1 MKEQP
6 KTLQQVIR
14 YYSDPETCIQTV
26 AASRWPNGVTCPA
39 CEGKDHYYLKT
50 RSIWKC
56 KECGRQFSV
65 KLGTIFEDSPI
76 ALDKWL
82 TAMWLLASCK
92 NGISSYEVGRAVG
105 VTQRTAWFMMHRI
118 RTAVQESS
126 LVKLGGG
133 GTPVEVDETFIGG
146 KARNMHM
153 DVRKRRITA
162 TGPTDKTAVFGAL
175 ERAKDG
181 KTHSIVRTKVI
192 TDRKK
197 KTLQTE
203 VKAHVQA
210 GAALYSDALQS
221 YNGLESEY
229 AHQVVDHAVEY
240 VRGLV
245 HTNGLENFWCLFKR
259 GINGTYV
266 SVEPFHLFRYLD
278 EQEFRFNNRGTRE
291 KKITDADRF
300 NMMLSQIAGKRLTYK
315 EVTGKVGETS
325 F

>member
-1 MKEQP
+1 MEP
-6 KTLQQVIR
+6 KSLQEAIL
-14 YYSDPETCIQTV
+14 YFADPVNCREYLV
-26 AASRWPNGVTCPA
+26 ARRWPNGVICPRCGSKNVLFLENYNRWHCREKHDA
-39 CEGKDHYYLKT
+39 PQFTLKT
-50 RSIWKC
+50 
-56 KECGRQFSV
+56 
-65 KLGTIFEDSPI
+65 GTIFEDSPLG
-76 ALDKWL
+76 LDKWL
-82 TAMWLLASCK
+82 TAMWMVVNCK
-92 NGISSYEVGRAVG
+92 NGVSSWEIHRSLK
-105 VTQRTAWFMMHRI
+105 VTQKSAWFMNHRI
-118 RTAVQESS
+118 RYALQNGTIM
-126 LVKLGGG
+126 KLGGEC
-133 GTPVEVDETFIGG
+133 EVDESFIGG

-162 TGPTDKTAVFGAL
+162 TGPTDKTAVFGVL
-175 ERAKDG
+175 ERAKDDE
-181 KTHSIVRTKVI
+181 THSRVRTKVI

-197 KTLQTE
+197 KALQAE

-210 GAALYSDALQS
+210 GSALYSDALLS
-221 YNGLESEY
+221 YDGLESEY

-291 KKITDADRF
+291 KKISDGDRF